1 MKVTFKYNIG
11 TYSGTL
17 NGMTY
22 CSFRDGNMCIGRQ
35 WVKPSETAQQT
46 SLAAISR
53 NLSIVYK
60 EASTA
65 WKADLKSY
73 AAKYGKEHVGKKDLP
88 PTSYALYM
96 KMMYS
101 FRDYDSENVDLATL
115 AFSDLET
122 LAAPILTIKDAI
134 DAGLLPNVSNGTS
147 LTAHI

>member
-22 CSFRDGNMCIGRQ
+22 GSFRDGNLCIGRQ
-35 WVKPSETAQQT
+35 WVQPAVTPQQT
-46 SLAAISR
+46 TLATVSR
-53 NLSIVYK
+53 NLSTLYG
-60 EASTA
+60 EASEA

-73 AAKYGKEHVGKKDLP
+73 AYKYGKEHVSKTDYP
-88 PTSYALYM
+88 PTAYALYV

-101 FRDYDSENVDLATL
+101 YKDYDSTNVDLDTI
-115 AFSDLET
+115 AFGDLET
-122 LAAPILTIKDAI
+122 LVAPVITIKGAI
-134 DAGLLPNVSNGTS
+134 EAGLMPDVTGSDT

>member
-22 CSFRDGNMCIGRQ
+22 GSFRDGNLCIGRQ
-35 WVKPSETAQQT
+35 WVQPMVTPQQT
-46 SLAAISR
+46 ALGTIAK
-53 NLSIVYK
+53 NLSLLYS

-65 WKADLKSY
+65 WKNDLKTY
-73 AAKYGKEHVGKKDLP
+73 AYKYGKEHVGKTELP
-88 PTSYALYM
+88 PTAYALFM
-96 KMMYS
+96 KMMYAY
-101 FRDYDSENVDLATL
+101 RDQAAPNVDLDTL

-122 LAAPILTIKDAI
+122 LVAPLLTVKGAV
-134 DAGLLPNVSNGTS
+134 DAGLLPAVTGTDN